1 MFEKEIRK
9 FRELLHIGMSSMK
22 EAAEIYV
29 KVIDREP
36 AAKQAFR
43 ELVPEVPSSA
53 WKLMEKVGRG
63 QMHERLLLMGGRIQ
77 TLLAALPLSEQTE
90 VIENGLEVLLHD
102 GNAMRIMPESLTQ
115 SQLSQ
120 VFGSGEIRSLEAQ
133 RAWMESR
140 RDYRLPVRG
149 VPEDAYKV
157 EGALLVVNQ
166 PMSFRLAQLKDILRR
181 MEAAGC

>member
-9 FRELLHIGMSSMK
+9 FRELLHIGMSAMK

-90 VIENGLEVLLHD
+90 AIENGLEVLLHD
-102 GNAMRIMPESLTQ
+102 GNAMRIMPEALTQ

-120 VFGSGEIRSLEAQ
+120 VFGSGEIRSQEAQ

-140 RDYRLPVRG
+140 RNYQL
-149 VPEDAYKV
+149 A
-157 EGALLVVNQ
+157 
-166 PMSFRLAQLKDILRR
+166 RLAQGDMRYRVEGCHLVILAPVSIEMGKLRR
-181 MEAAGC
+181 VLAQMK